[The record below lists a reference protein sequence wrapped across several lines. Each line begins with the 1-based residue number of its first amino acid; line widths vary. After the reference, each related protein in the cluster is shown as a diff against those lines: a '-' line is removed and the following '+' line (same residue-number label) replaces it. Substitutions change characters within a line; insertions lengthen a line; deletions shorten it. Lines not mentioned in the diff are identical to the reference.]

1 MKKRLF
7 SLGAV
12 LMCLWTALVAN
23 NSAKGCNMPNP
34 PTFSTNVCNGH
45 SVTVNVQDGRYLA
58 FGELQNEDLVTSDW
72 YNLASNDD
80 QIIFTFRPN

>member
-1 MKKRLF
+1 VICQF
-7 SLGAV
+7 FITPIFVSG
-12 LMCLWTALVAN
+12 WTGVTR
-23 NSAKGCNMPNP
+23 